1 MAFVLDNSVVCGWIL
16 ENQATDYSAAI
27 ARRLERERAV
37 APPLLR
43 LEIVNVLRTA
53 CKRQT
58 VIASQAQELLTQ
70 LSRLPIEINS
80 NSPEPGLLLALAL
93 RFDLT
98 AYDAAYLEL
107 ALRMQLPIA
116 TQDAVLAEAARI
128 AGVGVVGHDPQQY
141 G

>member
-16 ENQATDYSAAI
+16 KNQSSDYSTAI

-53 CKRQT
+53 CKRQIM
-58 VIASQAQELLTQ
+58 IASQAQELLAQ
-70 LSRLPIEINS
+70 LSRLPVEINP
-80 NSPEPGLLLALAL
+80 NSPEPGLLLGLAL

-98 AYDAAYLEL
+98 VYDAAYLEL

-116 TQDAVLAEAARI
+116 TQDAALAEAARI
-128 AGVGVVGHDPQQY
+128 AGVGVVECEL
-141 G
+141 